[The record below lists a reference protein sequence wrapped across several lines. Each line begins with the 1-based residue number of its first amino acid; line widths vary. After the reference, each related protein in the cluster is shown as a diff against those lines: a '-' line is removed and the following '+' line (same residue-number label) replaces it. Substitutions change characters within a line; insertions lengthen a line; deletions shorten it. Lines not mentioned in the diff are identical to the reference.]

1 MGYKFVY
8 DYEAPLNG
16 TEENLALAN
25 HVDAI
30 LITAL
35 PRLIWSF
42 SMVKENAASKPRKN
56 NFLLEAHF
64 NLQKEAAE

>member
-35 PRLIWSF
+35 TRLIYSF
-42 SMVKENAASKPRKN
+42 SLVKEYAVSKSRNKIL
-56 NFLLEAHF
+56 LLEAPL
-64 NLQKEAAE
+64 NPQKEAVE